1 MSAAS
6 QHNGMQTIMSILAG
20 YLPESD
26 LAAQL
31 GKTVRTLQSW
41 RQQRKGPPWTQIGCT
56 VLYSEDGTRAW
67 LKSLEQQPARSH
79 RPSRRHRGE
88 LAAPA

>member
-1 MSAAS
+1 
-6 QHNGMQTIMSILAG
+6 MQTIMSILAG
-20 YLPESD
+20 YLSEPD

-31 GKTVRTLQSW
+31 KKTVRTLQSW

-67 LKSLEQQPARSH
+67 LKSLEQQPVRSH
-79 RPSRRHRGE
+79 RPSRKHRGE
-88 LAAPA
+88 VPAPAA